1 MKKTVL
7 LKISGEALLGQKD
20 YGIDNNVVDR
30 IALEMKE
37 AGGDTQI
44 AVVVGG
50 GNIFRGMQLSN
61 KTGMV
66 RATAD
71 SMGMLATIMN
81 AIALKDRFM
90 AAGTPT
96 QILSSFNIEGMIEGF
111 ESDKAIR
118 ILERGN
124 VDFILYDLG
133 VSMFHFKKAERGFSF
148 NENNKLDM
156 RLGINKINAYEVIN
170 KYEKK
175 DLERIFKEYGEI
187 KNYSKLAEIIIKERN
202 KKNIETAKELEN
214 IIFHNSDKSKKY
226 GKINPA
232 TLIFQAIRIEVN
244 DELNI
249 LKKSIENIKNILKKY
264 GVVVI
269 ISYHSLEDRIV
280 KRFFKDNEKTKNK
293 DGIFK
298 LLNSKVLKPTNE
310 EIKLNIASRS
320 AKLRAAQLL

>member
-1 MKKTVL
+1 MIKKPIILQMDNMESQIIHKPVMIKEVL
-7 LKISGEALLGQKD
+7 SFIPENSN
-20 YGIDNNVVDR
+20 IVVD
-30 IALEMKE
+30 ATLGEGGHTKAMLDLNLE
-37 AGGDTQI
+37 
-44 AVVVGG
+44 VH
-50 GNIFRGMQLSN
+50 
-61 KTGMV
+61 
-66 RATAD
+66 
-71 SMGMLATIMN
+71 
-81 AIALKDRFM
+81 
-90 AAGTPT
+90 
-96 QILSSFNIEGMIEGF
+96 GF
-111 ESDKAIR
+111 ERDKN
-118 ILERGN
+118 ILEIAKKRLADYKKFYYYNNTYDKMIDSLPKNIIGN
-124 VDFILYDLG
+124 VDFMLYDLG

-156 RLGINKINAYEVIN
+156 RLGINEKNAYEVIN

-264 GVVVI
+264 GVIVI

-298 LLNSKVLKPTNE
+298 LLNSKVLKSTNE

>member
-1 MKKTVL
+1 MIKKPIILQMDNMESQIIHKPVMIKEVL
-7 LKISGEALLGQKD
+7 SFIPENSN
-20 YGIDNNVVDR
+20 IVVD
-30 IALEMKE
+30 ATLGEGGHTKAMLNLNLE
-37 AGGDTQI
+37 
-44 AVVVGG
+44 VH
-50 GNIFRGMQLSN
+50 
-61 KTGMV
+61 
-66 RATAD
+66 
-71 SMGMLATIMN
+71 
-81 AIALKDRFM
+81 
-90 AAGTPT
+90 
-96 QILSSFNIEGMIEGF
+96 SFER
-111 ESDKAIR
+111 DKN
-118 ILERGN
+118 ILEIAKKRLADYKKFYYYNNTYDKMIDSLPKNIIGN

>member
-1 MKKTVL
+1 MIKKPIILQMDNMESQIIHKPVMIKEVL
-7 LKISGEALLGQKD
+7 SFIPENSN
-20 YGIDNNVVDR
+20 IVVD
-30 IALEMKE
+30 ATLGEGGHTKAMLDLNLE
-37 AGGDTQI
+37 
-44 AVVVGG
+44 VH
-50 GNIFRGMQLSN
+50 
-61 KTGMV
+61 
-66 RATAD
+66 
-71 SMGMLATIMN
+71 
-81 AIALKDRFM
+81 
-90 AAGTPT
+90 
-96 QILSSFNIEGMIEGF
+96 SFER
-111 ESDKAIR
+111 DKN
-118 ILERGN
+118 ILEIAKKRLANYKNFYYYNNTYDKIIDSLPKNIIGN

-264 GVVVI
+264 GVIVI

-310 EIKLNIASRS
+310 EINLNIASRS

>member
-1 MKKTVL
+1 MIKKPIILQMDNMESQIIHKPVMIKEVL
-7 LKISGEALLGQKD
+7 SFIPENSN
-20 YGIDNNVVDR
+20 IVVDATLGEGGHTKAMLDLNLEVHSFER
-30 IALEMKE
+30 DKNILEIAKKRLADYKKFYCYNNTYDKMIDSLPKN
-37 AGGDTQI
+37 I
-44 AVVVGG
+44 I
-50 GNIFRGMQLSN
+50 GNI
-61 KTGMV
+61 
-66 RATAD
+66 
-71 SMGMLATIMN
+71 
-81 AIALKDRFM
+81 
-90 AAGTPT
+90 
-96 QILSSFNIEGMIEGF
+96 
-111 ESDKAIR
+111 
-118 ILERGN
+118 
-124 VDFILYDLG
+124 DFILYDLG

-293 DGIFK
+293 EGIFK

>member
-1 MKKTVL
+1 MDNMESQIIHKPVMIKEVL
-7 LKISGEALLGQKD
+7 SFIPENSN
-20 YGIDNNVVDR
+20 IVVDATLGEGGHTKAMLDLNFEVHSFER
-30 IALEMKE
+30 DKNILEIAKK
-37 AGGDTQI
+37 
-44 AVVVGG
+44 
-50 GNIFRGMQLSN
+50 RLSN
-61 KTGMV
+61 YKKFYYYNNTYDKMI
-66 RATAD
+66 D
-71 SMGMLATIMN
+71 SLP
-81 AIALKDRFM
+81 K
-90 AAGTPT
+90 
-96 QILSSFNIEGMIEGF
+96 NII
-111 ESDKAIR
+111 
-118 ILERGN
+118 GN

-187 KNYSKLAEIIIKERN
+187 KNYSKLAEIIIEERN

-226 GKINPA
+226 RKINPA
-232 TLIFQAIRIEVN
+232 TLIFQAVRIEVN

-249 LKKSIENIKNILKKY
+249 LKKSIENIKNILKKC

>member
-1 MKKTVL
+1 MDNMESQIIHKPVMIKEVL
-7 LKISGEALLGQKD
+7 SFIPENSN
-20 YGIDNNVVDR
+20 IVVD
-30 IALEMKE
+30 ATLGEGGHTKAMLDLNLE
-37 AGGDTQI
+37 
-44 AVVVGG
+44 VY
-50 GNIFRGMQLSN
+50 
-61 KTGMV
+61 
-66 RATAD
+66 
-71 SMGMLATIMN
+71 
-81 AIALKDRFM
+81 
-90 AAGTPT
+90 
-96 QILSSFNIEGMIEGF
+96 GF
-111 ESDKAIR
+111 ERDKN
-118 ILERGN
+118 ILEIAKKRLADYKKFYYYNNTYDKMIDSLPKNIIGN

-264 GVVVI
+264 GVIVI

>member
-1 MKKTVL
+1 MDNMESQIIHKPVMIKEVL
-7 LKISGEALLGQKD
+7 SFIPENSN
-20 YGIDNNVVDR
+20 IVVD
-30 IALEMKE
+30 ATLGEGGHTKAMLDLNLE
-37 AGGDTQI
+37 
-44 AVVVGG
+44 VH
-50 GNIFRGMQLSN
+50 
-61 KTGMV
+61 
-66 RATAD
+66 
-71 SMGMLATIMN
+71 
-81 AIALKDRFM
+81 
-90 AAGTPT
+90 
-96 QILSSFNIEGMIEGF
+96 SFER
-111 ESDKAIR
+111 DKN
-118 ILERGN
+118 ILEIAKKRLADYKKFYYYNNTYDKMIDSLPKNIIGN

>member
-1 MKKTVL
+1 MIKKPIILQMDNMESQIIHKPVMIKEVL
-7 LKISGEALLGQKD
+7 SFIPENSN
-20 YGIDNNVVDR
+20 IVVD
-30 IALEMKE
+30 ATLGEGGHTKAMLDLNLE
-37 AGGDTQI
+37 
-44 AVVVGG
+44 VY
-50 GNIFRGMQLSN
+50 
-61 KTGMV
+61 
-66 RATAD
+66 
-71 SMGMLATIMN
+71 
-81 AIALKDRFM
+81 
-90 AAGTPT
+90 
-96 QILSSFNIEGMIEGF
+96 GF
-111 ESDKAIR
+111 ERDKN
-118 ILERGN
+118 ILEIAKKRLADYKKFYYYNNTYDKMIDSLPKNIIGN

-187 KNYSKLAEIIIKERN
+187 KNSPKIADAIIKERE

>member
-1 MKKTVL
+1 MIKKPIILQMDNMESQIIHKPVMIKEVL
-7 LKISGEALLGQKD
+7 SFIPENSN
-20 YGIDNNVVDR
+20 IVVDATLGEGGHTKAMLDLNLEVHSFER
-30 IALEMKE
+30 DKNILEIAKKRLADYKKFYYYNNTYDKMIDSLPKN
-37 AGGDTQI
+37 TI
-44 AVVVGG
+44 
-50 GNIFRGMQLSN
+50 GNI
-61 KTGMV
+61 
-66 RATAD
+66 
-71 SMGMLATIMN
+71 
-81 AIALKDRFM
+81 
-90 AAGTPT
+90 
-96 QILSSFNIEGMIEGF
+96 
-111 ESDKAIR
+111 
-118 ILERGN
+118 
-124 VDFILYDLG
+124 DFILYDLG

-187 KNYSKLAEIIIKERN
+187 KNYSKLAEIIIKERK

-293 DGIFK
+293 EGIFK

>member
-1 MKKTVL
+1 MIKKPIILQMDNMESQIIHKPVMIKEVL
-7 LKISGEALLGQKD
+7 SFIPENSN
-20 YGIDNNVVDR
+20 IVVD
-30 IALEMKE
+30 ATLGEGGHTKAMLDLNLE
-37 AGGDTQI
+37 
-44 AVVVGG
+44 VH
-50 GNIFRGMQLSN
+50 
-61 KTGMV
+61 
-66 RATAD
+66 
-71 SMGMLATIMN
+71 
-81 AIALKDRFM
+81 
-90 AAGTPT
+90 
-96 QILSSFNIEGMIEGF
+96 SFER
-111 ESDKAIR
+111 DKN
-118 ILERGN
+118 ILEIAKKRLADYKKFYYYNNTYDKMIDSLPKNIIGN

-133 VSMFHFKKAERGFSF
+133 VSMFHFKKAKRGFSF

-293 DGIFK
+293 EGIFK

>member
-1 MKKTVL
+1 MESQIIHKPVMIKEIL
-7 LKISGEALLGQKD
+7 SFIPENSN
-20 YGIDNNVVDR
+20 IVVDATLGEGGHTKAMLDLNLEVHSFER
-30 IALEMKE
+30 DKNILEIAKK
-37 AGGDTQI
+37 
-44 AVVVGG
+44 
-50 GNIFRGMQLSN
+50 RLSN
-61 KTGMV
+61 YKKFYYYNNTYDKMI
-66 RATAD
+66 D
-71 SMGMLATIMN
+71 SLP
-81 AIALKDRFM
+81 K
-90 AAGTPT
+90 
-96 QILSSFNIEGMIEGF
+96 NII
-111 ESDKAIR
+111 
-118 ILERGN
+118 GN

>member
-1 MKKTVL
+1 MDNMESQIIHKPVMIKEVL
-7 LKISGEALLGQKD
+7 SFIPENSN
-20 YGIDNNVVDR
+20 IVVD
-30 IALEMKE
+30 ATLGE
-37 AGGDTQI
+37 GGHTK
-44 AVVVGG
+44 A
-50 GNIFRGMQLSN
+50 
-61 KTGMV
+61 
-66 RATAD
+66 
-71 SMGMLATIMN
+71 MLDLN
-81 AIALKDRFM
+81 FEVH
-90 AAGTPT
+90 
-96 QILSSFNIEGMIEGF
+96 SFER
-111 ESDKAIR
+111 DKN
-118 ILERGN
+118 ILEIAKKRLADYKKFYYYNNTYDKMIDSLPKNIIGN

-187 KNYSKLAEIIIKERN
+187 KNYSKLAEIIIEERN

-249 LKKSIENIKNILKKY
+249 LKKSIENINNILKKY

-280 KRFFKDNEKTKNK
+280 KIFFKDNEKTKNK

>member
-1 MKKTVL
+1 MNNIEDEIIHKPVMIKEVL
-7 LKISGEALLGQKD
+7 SFIPENSNIVVDATLGEGGHTKAMLDLNLEVHSFERDKNILKIAKKRLAD
-20 YGIDNNVVDR
+20 YKKFYYYNNTYDKMIDS
-30 IALEMKE
+30 LPK
-37 AGGDTQI
+37 
-44 AVVVGG
+44 
-50 GNIFRGMQLSN
+50 NI
-61 KTGMV
+61 
-66 RATAD
+66 
-71 SMGMLATIMN
+71 I
-81 AIALKDRFM
+81 
-90 AAGTPT
+90 
-96 QILSSFNIEGMIEGF
+96 
-111 ESDKAIR
+111 
-118 ILERGN
+118 GN

>member
-1 MKKTVL
+1 MIKKPIILQMDNMESQIIHKPVMIKEVL
-7 LKISGEALLGQKD
+7 SFIPENSN
-20 YGIDNNVVDR
+20 IVVDATLGEGGHTKAMLNLNLEVHSFER
-30 IALEMKE
+30 DKNILEIAKK
-37 AGGDTQI
+37 
-44 AVVVGG
+44 
-50 GNIFRGMQLSN
+50 RLSN
-61 KTGMV
+61 YKKFYYYNNTYDKMI
-66 RATAD
+66 D
-71 SMGMLATIMN
+71 SLP
-81 AIALKDRFM
+81 K
-90 AAGTPT
+90 
-96 QILSSFNIEGMIEGF
+96 NII
-111 ESDKAIR
+111 
-118 ILERGN
+118 GN

-264 GVVVI
+264 GVIVI

>member
-1 MKKTVL
+1 MNNMESQIIHKPVMINEVL
-7 LKISGEALLGQKD
+7 SFIPENSNIVIDATLGEGGHTKAMLDL
-20 YGIDNNVVDR
+20 N
-30 IALEMKE
+30 LE
-37 AGGDTQI
+37 
-44 AVVVGG
+44 VH
-50 GNIFRGMQLSN
+50 
-61 KTGMV
+61 
-66 RATAD
+66 
-71 SMGMLATIMN
+71 
-81 AIALKDRFM
+81 
-90 AAGTPT
+90 
-96 QILSSFNIEGMIEGF
+96 SFER
-111 ESDKAIR
+111 DKN
-118 ILERGN
+118 ILEIAKKRLADYKKFYYYNNTYDKMIDSLPKNIIGN

-310 EIKLNIASRS
+310 EINLNIASRS
-320 AKLRAAQLL
+320 AKLRAVQLL

>member
-1 MKKTVL
+1 MIKKPIILQMDNMESQIIHKPVKIKEVL
-7 LKISGEALLGQKD
+7 SFIPENSN
-20 YGIDNNVVDR
+20 IVVD
-30 IALEMKE
+30 ATLGEGGHTKAMLDLNLE
-37 AGGDTQI
+37 
-44 AVVVGG
+44 VH
-50 GNIFRGMQLSN
+50 
-61 KTGMV
+61 
-66 RATAD
+66 
-71 SMGMLATIMN
+71 
-81 AIALKDRFM
+81 
-90 AAGTPT
+90 
-96 QILSSFNIEGMIEGF
+96 SFER
-111 ESDKAIR
+111 DKN
-118 ILERGN
+118 ILEIAKKRLEDYKKFYYYNNTYDKMIDSLPKNIIGN

-202 KKNIETAKELEN
+202 KKNIETTKELEN

>member
-1 MKKTVL
+1 MIKKPIILQMDNMESQIIHKPVMIKEVL
-7 LKISGEALLGQKD
+7 SFISKNSN
-20 YGIDNNVVDR
+20 IVVDATLGEGGHTKAMLDLNLEVHSFER
-30 IALEMKE
+30 DKNILEIAKK
-37 AGGDTQI
+37 
-44 AVVVGG
+44 
-50 GNIFRGMQLSN
+50 RLSN
-61 KTGMV
+61 YKKFYYYNNTYDKMI
-66 RATAD
+66 D
-71 SMGMLATIMN
+71 SLP
-81 AIALKDRFM
+81 K
-90 AAGTPT
+90 
-96 QILSSFNIEGMIEGF
+96 NII
-111 ESDKAIR
+111 
-118 ILERGN
+118 GN

-187 KNYSKLAEIIIKERN
+187 KNYSKLAEIIIKEKN

>member
-1 MKKTVL
+1 MIKKPIILQMDNMESQIIHKPVMIKEVL
-7 LKISGEALLGQKD
+7 SFIPENSNIVVDATLGEGGHTKAMLDLNLEVHSFERDKNILKIAKKRLAD
-20 YGIDNNVVDR
+20 YKKFYYYNNTYDKMIDS
-30 IALEMKE
+30 LPK
-37 AGGDTQI
+37 
-44 AVVVGG
+44 
-50 GNIFRGMQLSN
+50 NI
-61 KTGMV
+61 
-66 RATAD
+66 
-71 SMGMLATIMN
+71 I
-81 AIALKDRFM
+81 
-90 AAGTPT
+90 
-96 QILSSFNIEGMIEGF
+96 
-111 ESDKAIR
+111 
-118 ILERGN
+118 GN

>member
-1 MKKTVL
+1 MDNMESQIIHKPVMIKEVL
-7 LKISGEALLGQKD
+7 SFIPENSN
-20 YGIDNNVVDR
+20 IVVDATLGEGGHTKAMLDLNLEVHSFER
-30 IALEMKE
+30 DKNILEIAKKRLANYKKFYYYNNTYDKMIDSLPKN
-37 AGGDTQI
+37 I
-44 AVVVGG
+44 I
-50 GNIFRGMQLSN
+50 GNI
-61 KTGMV
+61 
-66 RATAD
+66 
-71 SMGMLATIMN
+71 
-81 AIALKDRFM
+81 
-90 AAGTPT
+90 
-96 QILSSFNIEGMIEGF
+96 
-111 ESDKAIR
+111 
-118 ILERGN
+118 
-124 VDFILYDLG
+124 DFILYDLG

-202 KKNIETAKELEN
+202 QKNIETAKELEN

-264 GVVVI
+264 GIVVI

>member
-1 MKKTVL
+1 MIKKPIILQMDNMESQIIHKPVMIKEVL
-7 LKISGEALLGQKD
+7 SFIPENSN
-20 YGIDNNVVDR
+20 IVVD
-30 IALEMKE
+30 ATLGEGGHTKAMLNLNLE
-37 AGGDTQI
+37 
-44 AVVVGG
+44 VH
-50 GNIFRGMQLSN
+50 
-61 KTGMV
+61 
-66 RATAD
+66 
-71 SMGMLATIMN
+71 
-81 AIALKDRFM
+81 
-90 AAGTPT
+90 
-96 QILSSFNIEGMIEGF
+96 SFER
-111 ESDKAIR
+111 DKN
-118 ILERGN
+118 ILEIAKKRLADYKKFYYYNNTYDKMIDSLPKNIIGN

-264 GVVVI
+264 GVIVI

-293 DGIFK
+293 EGIFK

>member
-1 MKKTVL
+1 MDNMESQIIHKPVMIKEVL
-7 LKISGEALLGQKD
+7 SFIPENSN
-20 YGIDNNVVDR
+20 IVVD
-30 IALEMKE
+30 ATLGEGGHTKAMLDLNLE
-37 AGGDTQI
+37 
-44 AVVVGG
+44 VH
-50 GNIFRGMQLSN
+50 
-61 KTGMV
+61 
-66 RATAD
+66 
-71 SMGMLATIMN
+71 
-81 AIALKDRFM
+81 
-90 AAGTPT
+90 
-96 QILSSFNIEGMIEGF
+96 SFER
-111 ESDKAIR
+111 DKN
-118 ILERGN
+118 ILEIAKKRLSDYKKFYYYNNTYDKMIDSLPKNIIGN

-293 DGIFK
+293 EGIFK

>member
-1 MKKTVL
+1 MIKKPIILQMDNMESQIIHKPVMIKEVL
-7 LKISGEALLGQKD
+7 SFIPENSN
-20 YGIDNNVVDR
+20 IVVD
-30 IALEMKE
+30 ATLGEGGHTKAMLDLNLE
-37 AGGDTQI
+37 
-44 AVVVGG
+44 VH
-50 GNIFRGMQLSN
+50 
-61 KTGMV
+61 
-66 RATAD
+66 
-71 SMGMLATIMN
+71 
-81 AIALKDRFM
+81 
-90 AAGTPT
+90 
-96 QILSSFNIEGMIEGF
+96 SFER
-111 ESDKAIR
+111 DKN
-118 ILERGN
+118 ILEIAKKRLADYKKFYYYNNTYDKMIDSLPKNIIGN

-264 GVVVI
+264 GVIVI
-269 ISYHSLEDRIV
+269 ISYHSLEDRII

>member
-1 MKKTVL
+1 MIKKPIILQMDNMESQIIHKPVMIKEVL
-7 LKISGEALLGQKD
+7 SFIPENSN
-20 YGIDNNVVDR
+20 IVVD
-30 IALEMKE
+30 ATLGEGGHTKAMLDLNLE
-37 AGGDTQI
+37 
-44 AVVVGG
+44 VH
-50 GNIFRGMQLSN
+50 
-61 KTGMV
+61 
-66 RATAD
+66 
-71 SMGMLATIMN
+71 
-81 AIALKDRFM
+81 
-90 AAGTPT
+90 
-96 QILSSFNIEGMIEGF
+96 SFER
-111 ESDKAIR
+111 DKN
-118 ILERGN
+118 ILEIAKKRLANYKKFYYYNNTYDKMIDSLPKNIIGN

-175 DLERIFKEYGEI
+175 DLEKIFKEYGEI

-232 TLIFQAIRIEVN
+232 TVIFQAIRIEVN

>member
-1 MKKTVL
+1 MNNIEDEIIHKPVMINEVLSFIPDNSNIVIDATLGEGGHTKAMLDLNLEVHGFERDKNILDIAKK
-7 LKISGEALLGQKD
+7 
-20 YGIDNNVVDR
+20 R
-30 IALEMKE
+30 
-37 AGGDTQI
+37 
-44 AVVVGG
+44 
-50 GNIFRGMQLSN
+50 LSN
-61 KTGMV
+61 YKKFHYYNDTYDKMIG
-66 RATAD
+66 
-71 SMGMLATIMN
+71 SL
-81 AIALKDRFM
+81 
-90 AAGTPT
+90 P
-96 QILSSFNIEGMIEGF
+96 QNII
-111 ESDKAIR
+111 
-118 ILERGN
+118 GN
-124 VDFILYDLG
+124 VDFMLYDLG

-156 RLGINKINAYEVIN
+156 RLGINEKNAYQVIN
-170 KYEKK
+170 QYGKK

-187 KNYSKLAEIIIKERN
+187 KNPSKLADAIIKERD

-232 TLIFQAIRIEVN
+232 TLIFQAVRIEVN

-264 GVVVI
+264 GVIVI

-298 LLNSKVLKPTNE
+298 LLNSKVLTPTIE
-310 EIKLNIASRS
+310 EIKLNPASRS
-320 AKLRAAQLL
+320 AKMRAAQLL

>member
-1 MKKTVL
+1 MIKKPIILQMDNMESQIIHKPVMIKEVL
-7 LKISGEALLGQKD
+7 SFIPENSN
-20 YGIDNNVVDR
+20 IVVD
-30 IALEMKE
+30 ATLGEGGHTKAMLDLNLE
-37 AGGDTQI
+37 
-44 AVVVGG
+44 VY
-50 GNIFRGMQLSN
+50 
-61 KTGMV
+61 
-66 RATAD
+66 
-71 SMGMLATIMN
+71 
-81 AIALKDRFM
+81 
-90 AAGTPT
+90 
-96 QILSSFNIEGMIEGF
+96 GF
-111 ESDKAIR
+111 ERDKN
-118 ILERGN
+118 ILEIAKKRLADYKKFYYYNNTYDKMIDSLPKNIIGN

-264 GVVVI
+264 GIVVI

>member
-1 MKKTVL
+1 MIKKPIILQMDNMESQIIHKPVMIKEVL
-7 LKISGEALLGQKD
+7 SFIPENSN
-20 YGIDNNVVDR
+20 IVVD
-30 IALEMKE
+30 ATLGEGGHTKAMLDLNLE
-37 AGGDTQI
+37 
-44 AVVVGG
+44 VH
-50 GNIFRGMQLSN
+50 
-61 KTGMV
+61 
-66 RATAD
+66 
-71 SMGMLATIMN
+71 
-81 AIALKDRFM
+81 
-90 AAGTPT
+90 
-96 QILSSFNIEGMIEGF
+96 SFER
-111 ESDKAIR
+111 DKN
-118 ILERGN
+118 ILEIAKKRLEDYKKFYYYNNTYDKMIDSLPKNIIGN

-187 KNYSKLAEIIIKERN
+187 KNYSKLAEIIIEERN

>member
-1 MKKTVL
+1 MIKKPIIL
-7 LKISGEALLGQKD
+7 QM
-20 YGIDNNVVDR
+20 DNMESQIIHKPVMIKEILSFIPENSNIVVD
-30 IALEMKE
+30 ATLGEGGHTKAMLDLNLE
-37 AGGDTQI
+37 
-44 AVVVGG
+44 VH
-50 GNIFRGMQLSN
+50 
-61 KTGMV
+61 
-66 RATAD
+66 
-71 SMGMLATIMN
+71 
-81 AIALKDRFM
+81 
-90 AAGTPT
+90 
-96 QILSSFNIEGMIEGF
+96 SFER
-111 ESDKAIR
+111 DKN
-118 ILERGN
+118 ILEIAKKRLADYKKFYYYNNTYDKMIDSLPKNIIGN

-187 KNYSKLAEIIIKERN
+187 KNSPKIADAIIKERE

-264 GVVVI
+264 GVIVI

>member
-1 MKKTVL
+1 MEYEIIHKPVMIKEVL
-7 LKISGEALLGQKD
+7 SFIPENSN
-20 YGIDNNVVDR
+20 IVVD
-30 IALEMKE
+30 ATLGEGGHTKAMLDLNLE
-37 AGGDTQI
+37 
-44 AVVVGG
+44 VH
-50 GNIFRGMQLSN
+50 
-61 KTGMV
+61 
-66 RATAD
+66 
-71 SMGMLATIMN
+71 
-81 AIALKDRFM
+81 
-90 AAGTPT
+90 
-96 QILSSFNIEGMIEGF
+96 SFER
-111 ESDKAIR
+111 DKN
-118 ILERGN
+118 ILEIAKKRLADYKKFYYYNNTYDKMIDSLPKNIIGN

-187 KNYSKLAEIIIKERN
+187 KNSPKIADAIIKERE

-264 GVVVI
+264 GIVVI

>member
-1 MKKTVL
+1 M
-7 LKISGEALLGQKD
+7 
-20 YGIDNNVVDR
+20 DNMESQIIHKPVMIKEILSFIPENSNIVVD
-30 IALEMKE
+30 ATLGEGGHTKAMLDLNLE
-37 AGGDTQI
+37 
-44 AVVVGG
+44 VH
-50 GNIFRGMQLSN
+50 
-61 KTGMV
+61 
-66 RATAD
+66 
-71 SMGMLATIMN
+71 
-81 AIALKDRFM
+81 
-90 AAGTPT
+90 
-96 QILSSFNIEGMIEGF
+96 SFER
-111 ESDKAIR
+111 DKN
-118 ILERGN
+118 ILEIAKKRLSDYKKFYCYNNTYDKVIDSLPKNIIGN

-214 IIFHNSDKSKKY
+214 IIFHNSNKSKKY

-264 GVVVI
+264 GVIVI

>member
-1 MKKTVL
+1 MEYEIIHKPVMINEVL
-7 LKISGEALLGQKD
+7 SFIPENSN
-20 YGIDNNVVDR
+20 IVVD
-30 IALEMKE
+30 ATLGEGGHTKAMLDLNLE
-37 AGGDTQI
+37 
-44 AVVVGG
+44 VH
-50 GNIFRGMQLSN
+50 
-61 KTGMV
+61 
-66 RATAD
+66 
-71 SMGMLATIMN
+71 
-81 AIALKDRFM
+81 
-90 AAGTPT
+90 
-96 QILSSFNIEGMIEGF
+96 SFER
-111 ESDKAIR
+111 DKN
-118 ILERGN
+118 ILEIAKKRLADYKKFYYYNNTYDKMIDSLPKNIIGN

-214 IIFHNSDKSKKY
+214 IIFHNSNKSKNY

-264 GVVVI
+264 GVIVI